1 MADEI
6 RKLAEQSK
14 NVVSKIQKFTVQVE
28 ESVVHLAESS
38 NRLLEFM
45 STDVNNNYM
54 ATLEIANKYNDD
66 ASFVNDMVSEFNA
79 TSSELLTTVSNV
91 LNDIDK
97 ISQSSSDGA
106 DIALKIKGTL
116 TRVYDEFKKVLEKLD
131 IQSSI

>member
-14 NVVSKIQKFTVQVE
+14 NIVSKIQKFTVQVE

-79 TSSELLTTVSNV
+79 TLRNLTTVSNV
-91 LNDIDK
+91 
-97 ISQSSSDGA
+97 
-106 DIALKIKGTL
+106 
-116 TRVYDEFKKVLEKLD
+116 E
-131 IQSSI
+131 